1 MTAQMLFLSALL
13 AAGAAAQQPAPQV
26 TVEGCVAT
34 EAEIPG
40 RSPDIAERAGLNLDF
55 VLTNA
60 KVIRGAAP
68 AVSADTS
75 GGIVSAALRPMYAI
89 GGLTD
94 EQLKLHV
101 GRRVRIEGRFDTRD
115 RQTPSDEK
123 NDDLVELNAA
133 TIRQVPGDC
142 SVPRS

>member
-1 MTAQMLFLSALL
+1 MTAEMLLL
-13 AAGAAAQQPAPQV
+13 AALAAAQPTAEPPLV

-40 RSPDIAERAGLNLDF
+40 RSPNVAERAGLDQDF
-55 VLTNA
+55 ILTTA
-60 KVIRGAAP
+60 KVVRGKAP
-68 AVSADTS
+68 AVPGDTS
-75 GGIVSAALRPMYAI
+75 GGLVSSALRPMYEI

-94 EQLKLHV
+94 EQLKVHV
-101 GRRVRIEGRFDTRD
+101 GRRVRIEGRFDNLDSER
-115 RQTPSDEK
+115 PSDPK
-123 NDDLVELNAA
+123 NDDLIELNAT